1 MSSSTFA
8 TSWSL
13 ELASDCPELS
23 RNFSVNPKTIAT
35 KTSETVYTR
44 PEQYTSISGV
54 PCWKSERIWRHSNC
68 KKSGFERRETKVFNV
83 KKDWNVILH
92 CSIICF
98 VVFIKRWERKDF
110 FAKFVSRH
118 YFTDPFI
125 WKEKELLFALIAKE
139 KRKKKWK
146 KKNRWKNEM
155 SFWIATATYLNR
167 NKNFCSKVK
176 VVRKVDREIS
186 LSFSCFC
193 FCNSLFSYPNGAEST
208 FGSIHFCRWKA
219 NFLPGRIGGT
229 RTHDDVS
236 ASLLFLFLFL
246 TSYLF
251 LFIFRLFRHM
261 TQLKYKY
268 MVSLGLEPRVAEWR
282 AQMNPLSY
290 GGTPHKCLFHTYLM
304 SLSIYRSIYLPPSFF
319 LSLSLWNVIPRT
331 RNWL

>member
-1 MSSSTFA
+1 MFCRVHQTM
-8 TSWSL
+8 
-13 ELASDCPELS
+13 
-23 RNFSVNPKTIAT
+23 
-35 KTSETVYTR
+35 
-44 PEQYTSISGV
+44 
-54 PCWKSERIWRHSNC
+54 
-68 KKSGFERRETKVFNV
+68 
-83 KKDWNVILH
+83 
-92 CSIICF
+92 
-98 VVFIKRWERKDF
+98 
-110 FAKFVSRH
+110 
-118 YFTDPFI
+118 
-125 WKEKELLFALIAKE
+125 KEKWFFCEICLKTLLYRSIHLKRERTPFCVNCEREKE
-139 KRKKKWK
+139 EKMK

-167 NKNFCSKVK
+167 NKNFCSKLK